1 MSIRPDEESMSD
13 AAPSAT
19 TGSTDPDAD
28 PDADQLDALCREL
41 AEAADA
47 VGEAAH
53 YASRL
58 ALGSRLPVT
67 ALARGSRRRTAWR
80 TLLRTL
86 TDPAGLGWAPRGRG
100 VARAGWLAGVLARR
114 ESLAVSLA
122 VCGLKGRIRVACT
135 RNPGMPAD
143 PAAAEVFRA
152 VEEDRQ
158 ADAVREFRDL
168 MRRQGAGPAFALLNP
183 SFADILA
190 WSALT
195 DDNPLNDHAG
205 WQVATGRAV
214 TAAPFLGLGAAFRAF
229 FDRAPAWAE
238 PEAGL
243 IGELDTT
250 GTAAGY
256 GRNADRI
263 RGTAGAILLQSVI
276 GPDGT
281 ERCVVQLAGPPGES
295 GRAGPRHA
303 DGQGHPAHADDDPD
317 DAHHPYDTHDA
328 HDAHD
333 EYARTVA
340 ATVRRLVPSGTELAL
355 VGRGPGGQTAERL
368 ATSRDFTTVYP
379 VTRVCPDPESAAAL
393 AGFQGRV
400 TASHLVGVPGLPD
413 AFAPGR
419 PR

>member
-1 MSIRPDEESMSD
+1 MSD

-19 TGSTDPDAD
+19 TGSTAPDAD
-28 PDADQLDALCREL
+28 PDADQLGALCREL

-67 ALARGSRRRTAWR
+67 ALVRGSRRRTAWR

-86 TDPAGLGWAPRGRG
+86 ADPAGLGWAPRGRG
-100 VARAGWLAGVLARR
+100 FAKAGWLAGVLAGR

-143 PAAAEVFRA
+143 PAAAEVFKA

-158 ADAVREFRDL
+158 ADAVREFREL
-168 MRRQGAGPAFALLNP
+168 MGRQGAGPAFALLNP

-195 DDNPLNDHAG
+195 DDNPFNDHAG

-214 TAAPFLGLGAAFRAF
+214 TAEPLLGLGAAFRAF
-229 FDRAPAWAE
+229 FDRSPAWAD
-238 PEAGL
+238 PDPGL
-243 IGELDTT
+243 LAELDTS
-250 GTAAGY
+250 GTPAGY
-256 GRNADRI
+256 GRNAERI
-263 RGTAGAILLQSVI
+263 AAVGGAVLLQSVT

-281 ERCVVQLAGPPGES
+281 ERCVVQLAGPPQES
-295 GRAGPRHA
+295 GRTGPPYAEGHDARHA
-303 DGQGHPAHADDDPD
+303 A
-317 DAHHPYDTHDA
+317 Y
-328 HDAHD
+328 
-333 EYARTVA
+333 ERTVA
-340 ATVRRLVPSGTELAL
+340 ATVRRLVPSGTEIAL
-355 VGRGPGGQTAERL
+355 VGRGPGGLAAERL
-368 ATSRDFTTVYP
+368 AASRDFTTVYP
-379 VTRVCPDPESAAAL
+379 VVRVCHGAGSGAEVL
-393 AGFQGRV
+393 AEFLGRV
-400 TASHLVGVPGLPD
+400 TASHLVGVPGVPD
-413 AFAPGR
+413 AFAPGSHR
-419 PR
+419 

>member
-1 MSIRPDEESMSD
+1 MSD

-28 PDADQLDALCREL
+28 QLGALCREL

-80 TLLRTL
+80 TLLRVL
-86 TDPAGLGWAPRGRG
+86 ADPAGLGWAPRGRG
-100 VARAGWLAGVLARR
+100 VARAGWLAGVLAGR

-122 VCGLKGRIRVACT
+122 VCGLKSRIRAACT
-135 RNPGMPAD
+135 SNPGMPAD

-168 MRRQGAGPAFALLNP
+168 VRRQGAGPAFALLNP

-195 DDNPLNDHAG
+195 DDNPFNDHAG

-214 TAAPFLGLGAAFRAF
+214 AAEPLLGLGAAFRAF

-238 PEAGL
+238 PDPGL
-243 IGELDTT
+243 LAELDTT
-250 GTAAGY
+250 GTPAGY

-263 RGTAGAILLQSVI
+263 AGAGGAVLLQTVA

-281 ERCVVQLAGPPGES
+281 ERCVVQLAGPPGDS
-295 GRAGPRHA
+295 GHTA
-303 DGQGHPAHADDDPD
+303 DAYA
-317 DAHHPYDTHDA
+317 A
-328 HDAHD
+328 
-333 EYARTVA
+333 YARTVA
-340 ATVRRLVPSGTELAL
+340 ATLRRLVPSGTALAL
-355 VGRGPGGQTAERL
+355 IGRGPGGPAAVLL
-368 ATSRDFTTVYP
+368 AASRDFTTVYP
-379 VTRVCPDPESAAAL
+379 AVRVCHDPRSAAREL
-393 AGFQGRV
+393 ADFRGRV
-400 TASHLVGVPGLPD
+400 TGSHLVGVPGVPD

-419 PR
+419 SR

>member
-1 MSIRPDEESMSD
+1 MSD
-13 AAPSAT
+13 AAPFATSGSA
-19 TGSTDPDAD
+19 DPSAD

-67 ALARGSRRRTAWR
+67 ALARGSRRRTGWR

-100 VARAGWLAGVLARR
+100 VARAGWLAGVLAGR
-114 ESLAVSLA
+114 ENLAVSLA
-122 VCGLKGRIRVACT
+122 VCGLKGRIRVACA

-143 PAAAEVFRA
+143 PAAAEVFKA

-158 ADAVREFRDL
+158 ADAVREFRHL
-168 MRRQGAGPAFALLNP
+168 IRRQGAGPAIALLNP
-183 SFADILA
+183 SFADLLA

-195 DDNPLNDHAG
+195 DDNPFNDHAG

-214 TAAPFLGLGAAFRAF
+214 AAEPLLGLGAAFRAF
-229 FDRAPAWAE
+229 FDRGRAWAE
-238 PEAGL
+238 PDAGL
-243 IGELDTT
+243 LGDLDTT

-256 GRNADRI
+256 RRNADRI
-263 RGTAGAILLQSVI
+263 AGTGGAVLLQSVI

-281 ERCVVQLAGPPGES
+281 ERCVVQLAGPPGAS
-295 GRAGPRHA
+295 GRAGPPYARAHGYTGRARHTA
-303 DGQGHPAHADDDPD
+303 RAR
-317 DAHHPYDTHDA
+317 HDA
-328 HDAHD
+328 HDVDDAQAA
-333 EYARTVA
+333 YARTVA
-340 ATVRRLVPSGTELAL
+340 AAVRRLVPSGTELAL
-355 VGRGPGGQTAERL
+355 LGRGPGGQAAERL
-368 ATSRDFTTVYP
+368 AGSRDFTTVYP
-379 VTRVCPDPESAAAL
+379 VTRVCRAPGSAAVP

-400 TASHLVGVPGLPD
+400 TASHLVGVPGVPD
-413 AFAPGR
+413 AYAPGR
-419 PR
+419 LR